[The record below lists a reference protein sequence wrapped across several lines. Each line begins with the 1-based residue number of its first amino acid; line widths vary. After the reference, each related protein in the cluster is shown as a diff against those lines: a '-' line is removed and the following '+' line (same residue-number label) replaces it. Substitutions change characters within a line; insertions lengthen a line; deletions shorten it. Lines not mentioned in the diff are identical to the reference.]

1 MTFNS
6 TKKECKANK
15 REGENPNFI
24 LLHLNP
30 SYPQTTVCFMP
41 LSFSLSAHHAAV
53 FMSLSFSPYCLEN
66 AFSRNWKQRHEGE
79 GSTSHLYICPSYSII
94 ITISNMFSYP
104 FHIPLF
110 LLLWTCSRIFVSTQS
125 FKLHLMESAW
135 TSDIFMIENWLHPG

>member
-1 MTFNS
+1 MIFNS

-41 LSFSLSAHHAAV
+41 LPFSLSAHHAAV

-66 AFSRNWKQRHEGE
+66 AFSRNWNQRHEGE
-79 GSTSHLYICPSYSII
+79 GSTSHLHICPSYLNHYNNLQYVFLSLSYSII
-94 ITISNMFSYP
+94 SPTMN
-104 FHIPLF
+104 L
-110 LLLWTCSRIFVSTQS
+110 
-125 FKLHLMESAW
+125 
-135 TSDIFMIENWLHPG
+135 